1 MKKNNNDNL
10 TTYEQNLINI
20 NNKYNNW
27 KNHNKN
33 CMCNIHK
40 QRETYKK
47 REDYKKN
54 YDKKYKPNGYLKEY
68 QEYDFNN
75 YT

>member
-1 MKKNNNDNL
+1 MKKNNNSNL
-10 TTYEQNLINI
+10 TTNEQNLINI

-27 KNHNKN
+27 KTHNKN

-40 QRETYKK
+40 QQKLYERENYKK
-47 REDYKKN
+47 Y
-54 YDKKYKPNGYLKEY
+54 YDKKYKPQGNLKDYNEY
-68 QEYDFNN
+68 NFNN